1 MTELT
6 PIERLLCALM
16 KTVLSLMCIISF
28 NLLNSL
34 SILQMRKHVE
44 MFFNVPNITQLRK
57 LQSLDLNSHLT
68 DSKTRV
74 LNLRCY
80 ILDYVKIQAQY

>member
-6 PIERLLCALM
+6 SIERLLCALM

-28 NLLNSL
+28 NLPNSS

-44 MFFNVPNITQLRK
+44 IFQCT
-57 LQSLDLNSHLT
+57 
-68 DSKTRV
+68 
-74 LNLRCY
+74 
-80 ILDYVKIQAQY
+80 